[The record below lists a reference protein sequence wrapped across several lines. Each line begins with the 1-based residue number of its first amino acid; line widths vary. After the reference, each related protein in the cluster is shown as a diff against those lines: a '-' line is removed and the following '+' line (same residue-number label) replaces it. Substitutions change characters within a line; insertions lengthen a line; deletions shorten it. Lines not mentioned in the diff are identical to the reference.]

1 MLQTPLHR
9 ETLAEQ
15 LAAQLACSISEQKL
29 APGDALP
36 PEGKLAAE
44 FGVSRPIMREALRIL
59 ETRGI
64 IQVTGGKGAT
74 IRPMTSEPLRGFFTW
89 ALQFHGG
96 TSVEVM
102 EIRRGIEVYAAAL
115 AAERATDAERDEM
128 RHIIVA
134 MREHLHHPDA
144 YTELNYRLHLLIAAA
159 THNQMMCH
167 LWESLR
173 EPLRE
178 MNERKPRLPRARDTD
193 DIQDAHENI
202 VAAIERHDAA
212 AASAAMAMHLEA
224 AIRSARGASGG
235 PCADHGAEE
244 ME

>member
-15 LAAQLACSISEQKL
+15 LAVQLARSISEQKL
-29 APGDALP
+29 VPGDALP
-36 PEGKLAAE
+36 PEGKLATE

-64 IQVTGGKGAT
+64 IQVTGGKGAI
-74 IRPMTSEPLRGFFTW
+74 IRPLTSEPLQGFFTW

-96 TSVEVM
+96 TSLELM

-115 AAERATDAERDEM
+115 AADRATDAERAEM
-128 RHIIVA
+128 RRIVA
-134 MREHLHHPDA
+134 SMREHLHHPDR
-144 YTELNYRLHLLIAAA
+144 YTELNYRLHFLIATA
-159 THNQMMCH
+159 TRNAMMCH

-193 DIQDAHENI
+193 DIQRAHEEI
-202 VAAIERHDAA
+202 VAAIERRDRAA
-212 AASAAMAMHLEA
+212 AAAAMEVHLEA
-224 AIRSARGASGG
+224 AIRSARDGIGA
-235 PCADHGAEE
+235 PDAP
-244 ME
+244 